1 MTLTKIQTIASGT
14 GATFRTVDNHLRDVV
29 SVKDFGAVGDGVTN
43 DTSAIQAAF
52 NSISTYSSVY
62 FPPGVYLLSANIT
75 ATNKKAVLNG
85 ATFTGGFDVQ
95 TDVIESFEQWIN
107 GTDVT
112 GINKKGSNIGVGT
125 PANNMEYN
133 KGGVLIGAGHSTGNT
148 GSWISCD
155 GATNWLNVAPNKNYN
170 PQEFIIYN
178 SGGSG
183 YATTNS
189 GGGTITRNS
198 GEPFQTSWV
207 GDQFYFLRKVFKIKS
222 VSNENTL
229 EVEEEDG
236 TAVNFP
242 NSTDKEA
249 YTYSL
254 TSGTGTCTVSGTTVT
269 YVSGDPFVPNFF
281 HRGFEFSLQISGAF
295 VAQTLDAN
303 ADTGGFKDGFNTTTQ
318 QYKLSSAPSAGD
330 GTYNFQWKGNINDQL
345 STLRVQAIAG
355 DDEENVNIIA
365 YGGNNVLG
373 RYYSIETGFAG
384 TNGKMRPLFIGSGN
398 YTDFTYAHHL
408 GCHPRDDN
416 NATPF
421 LQLGGVQGRETLTI
435 FGPSASNVT
444 GLNRFEIHSCPGG
457 FAPAIRAS
465 GSDTNIGMGFDTTG
479 NGDFGFTQGF
489 ARTLFKMYGDNA
501 ASVNHIASIARQ
513 AGQPVELFV
522 QGTDTN
528 VDFIINAK
536 GSGVLRFGTHTS
548 QTGGTI
554 DGFIT
559 IKDAAGNTH
568 KLATIA

>member
-29 SVKDFGAVGDGVTN
+29 SVKDFGAVGDGVAN

-95 TDVIESFEQWIN
+95 TDVIESFEQFL
-107 GTDVT
+107 
-112 GINKKGSNIGVGT
+112 NKKGSNIAVGT

-133 KGGVLIGAGHSTGNT
+133 KGGILIGGGHSTGNT

-155 GATNWLNVAPNKNYN
+155 GATNWLSVIPSKNYN
-170 PQEFIIYN
+170 PQELIVYN
-178 SGGSG
+178 SGASG
-183 YATTNS
+183 FAISVQNTGFIDKTA
-189 GGGTITRNS
+189 GAD
-198 GEPFQTSWV
+198 FQASWV
-207 GDQFYFLRKVFKIKS
+207 GDQFYFLRKVFKVKS
-222 VSNENTL
+222 FVSATRL

-236 TAVNFP
+236 TAVSFP
-242 NSTDKEA
+242 SAETEA
-249 YTYSL
+249 FTYSL

-281 HRGFEFSLQISGAF
+281 TRGFEFSLQISGAF

-303 ADTGGFKDGFNTTTQ
+303 ADTGGFTDGFNTTTQ

-355 DDEENVNIIA
+355 TIEENVNLIA
-365 YGGNNVLG
+365 YGGNPILG
-373 RYYSIETGFAG
+373 RYYSLETGFAG
-384 TNGKMRPLFIGSGN
+384 IGKMRPLLIGSGN

-408 GCHPRDDN
+408 GCFPRDDN
-416 NATPF
+416 TPNPF

-435 FGPSASNVT
+435 FGPSAPTNT

-457 FAPAIRAS
+457 FAPAIRAR